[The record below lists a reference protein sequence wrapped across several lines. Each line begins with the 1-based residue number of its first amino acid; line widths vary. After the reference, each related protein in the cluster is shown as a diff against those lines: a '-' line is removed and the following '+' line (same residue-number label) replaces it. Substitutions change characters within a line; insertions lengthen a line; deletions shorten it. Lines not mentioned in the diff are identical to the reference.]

1 MNPTHPPASPAIF
14 VCLANNHSHIRVP
27 QGHPL
32 CVPNL
37 ETLALVIFLFITQER
52 HRFNVGYLC
61 VFCVCVC
68 ARVICY
74 VTL

>member
-52 HRFNVGYLC
+52 HTDRYMKHTF
-61 VFCVCVC
+61 FAVC
-68 ARVICY
+68 APVCGGACQ
-74 VTL
+74 VL